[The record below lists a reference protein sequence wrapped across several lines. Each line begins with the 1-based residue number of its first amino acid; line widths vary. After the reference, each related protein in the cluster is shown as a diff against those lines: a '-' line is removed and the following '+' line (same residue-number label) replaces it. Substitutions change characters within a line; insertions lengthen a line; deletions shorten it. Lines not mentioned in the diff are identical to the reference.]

1 MYVEPI
7 DLHHIYDLQ
16 SMQPTLDEIGSTIR
30 EHNQSSSELIMLIV
44 AGDFNRHHPAWS
56 GTYV

>member
-1 MYVEPI
+1 
-7 DLHHIYDLQ
+7 
-16 SMQPTLDEIGSTIR
+16 MQPTLDEIGSTIR